1 MKRRIGIFKKSLG
14 IMSVLI
20 GLVLVVG
27 FASQAHAT
35 PTISVTKLCENAA
48 GPGQRIVFYGVVTNT
63 GPGQLDLVTVVDD
76 QVGTVFGPT
85 TLLPGESANYSGSY
99 IPTSSPSTD
108 TVTASGTYLGGWHL

>member
-48 GPGQRIVFYGVVTNT
+48 GPGQRIVFLWSCYQYRARPARFSYCSRR
-63 GPGQLDLVTVVDD
+63 PGRDGFWTYN
-76 QVGTVFGPT
+76 
-85 TLLPGESANYSGSY
+85 SSSG
-99 IPTSSPSTD
+99 
-108 TVTASGTYLGGWHL
+108 